1 MRGAHVSGRVQGG
14 VAHMLV
20 VDAQD
25 HSGAHVSG
33 GRSGGMAHMLVVD
46 AQGAWRTWCSGNV
59 HGP

>member
-1 MRGAHVSGRVQGG
+1 MRGAHVSGRVQCD

-46 AQGAWRTWCSGNV
+46 A
-59 HGP
+59 